1 MLTAR
6 NSTLPQLNLGVT
18 YGFAGVGGTQTI
30 TDPNT
35 GQVIETIPGGWSDPL
50 TQIWNRDYNQW
61 SAGLTFSYPLENTT
75 AKANLAQQRF
85 ALSASK
91 QNTALAQQ
99 RIIGE
104 VRTAVRGLEASAKAI
119 SAAVKSRELAER
131 NLDAEQKKFA
141 NGMSTA
147 FQVVKIQDDLASAQA
162 SELQARVFYRQAE
175 AVYKTAVGSLLESM
189 GVGIK
194 DEGQAKEHHTGLKDV
209 GWLKYS
215 KYIKS
220 EAAAPVSKQ

>member
-1 MLTAR
+1 
-6 NSTLPQLNLGVT
+6 VT
-18 YGFAGVGGTQTI
+18 FGFSGVGGTQTI

-50 TQIWNRDYNQW
+50 SQILNRDYQQW
-61 SAGLTFSYPLENTT
+61 SAGLIFSLPLENTT

-85 ALSASK
+85 ALSAAK
-91 QNTALAQQ
+91 QDTALAQQ
-99 RIIGE
+99 RIILE
-104 VRTAVRGLEASAKAI
+104 VRNAVRVLDASAKAI
-119 SAAVKSRELAER
+119 LAAVKSRELAER

-162 SELQARVFYRQAE
+162 SELQARVTYRQAE
-175 AVYKTAVGSLLESM
+175 ATYRTAVGTMLDWTGVKIES
-189 GVGIK
+189 
-194 DEGQAKEHHTGLKDV
+194 DAFPKEPHTGLKDT

-215 KYIKS
+215 NYVKS
-220 EAAAPVSKQ
+220 DTAKPPAQQ